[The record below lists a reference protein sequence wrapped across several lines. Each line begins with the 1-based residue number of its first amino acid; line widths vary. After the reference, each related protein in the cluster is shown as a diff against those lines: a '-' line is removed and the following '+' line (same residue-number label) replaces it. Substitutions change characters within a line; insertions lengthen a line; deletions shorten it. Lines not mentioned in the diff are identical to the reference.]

1 MIRKSKRRPRKSPRR
16 PRKSPRRPRKS
27 PRRPR
32 KSSRKSPRR
41 PRKSKRRPRK
51 SRGVEGVDFKTFFI
65 TKEPSSSCHKQ
76 MMEQKKIRSKKK
88 MRYSLII

>member
-1 MIRKSKRRPRKSPRR
+1 MKSKKMIRKSPRR

-27 PRRPR
+27 KRRPR
-32 KSSRKSPRR
+32 KSHRR
-41 PRKSKRRPRK
+41 TRKSKRRPRK